1 MIDYF
6 ALLVSWLT
14 ENILFISLIYFL
26 QFDNIF
32 PLCDIRSTSVISIII
47 YLYFLKLFSS
57 IIIEL
62 KQENYVM
69 ENRVL
74 EAIYPT

>member
-26 QFDNIF
+26 LFDNIF

-47 YLYFLKLFSS
+47 YLHFLKLFSS